1 MNSKKIITILIVLI
15 AVVLLSGIGVT
26 SFFVIRSLNETK
38 TEEVEKEDK
47 KEETE
52 EKEEVEEEEEPEEF
66 SYIPIMYKVCDSDSC
81 IHILGSMHVGD
92 ERITKYDPKV
102 LEIYNNSE
110 AIAVELSTEE
120 MNKMDVKDFLLKDNS
135 TIEDHISEELNNKL
149 IEFSKKHKS
158 YVYDVYKHYNLGMNS
173 TAIENILYQELGF
186 TTEGADNYFI
196 KKAEKEGK
204 EVISIEKIEDQL
216 KPLVG
221 FSDEFYAKQINQT
234 LSNYEMAKISTR
246 LLYNI
251 YLKGDEKKLTSLLS
265 QTYSDSSN
273 EEEKKYVK
281 ELILDRN
288 DTMTNAA
295 KSYLEQNKNV
305 LIIVGAAHLVH
316 ESNGMIPS
324 LSNDDLYTVTRVE

>member
-1 MNSKKIITILIVLI
+1 
-15 AVVLLSGIGVT
+15 
-26 SFFVIRSLNETK
+26 
-38 TEEVEKEDK
+38 
-47 KEETE
+47 
-52 EKEEVEEEEEPEEF
+52 
-66 SYIPIMYKVCDSDSC
+66 
-81 IHILGSMHVGD
+81 
-92 ERITKYDPKV
+92 
-102 LEIYNNSE
+102 
-110 AIAVELSTEE
+110 
-120 MNKMDVKDFLLKDNS
+120 
-135 TIEDHISEELNNKL
+135 
-149 IEFSKKHKS
+149 
-158 YVYDVYKHYNLGMNS
+158 
-173 TAIENILYQELGF
+173 
-186 TTEGADNYFI
+186 
-196 KKAEKEGK
+196 
-204 EVISIEKIEDQL
+204 
-216 KPLVG
+216 
-221 FSDEFYAKQINQT
+221 
-234 LSNYEMAKISTR
+234 MAKISTR